1 MMLKIRQINSNK
13 CRQSNYDISH
23 LASKD
28 FSTIYLVQEP
38 YLYKGKIPCLPR
50 GFVSFGVKNS
60 RAQIIAHSSMPIMY
74 CHELSSPDY
83 TVVIYEKE
91 GVKILL
97 ASIYLDQ
104 TYKTVNCPSFS
115 KICDFLT
122 DENMQGILGL
132 DCNAWSVLW
141 GSNKSNDRGE
151 QMEEI
156 ISQYSLPNF
165 SFQIRQLVLVNY
177 HYQPQLRHS
186 SQQKE

>member
-1 MMLKIRQINSNK
+1 
-13 CRQSNYDISH
+13 
-23 LASKD
+23 
-28 FSTIYLVQEP
+28 
-38 YLYKGKIPCLPR
+38 
-50 GFVSFGVKNS
+50 
-60 RAQIIAHSSMPIMY
+60 MY
-74 CHELSSPDY
+74 CHELSSSDY

-156 ISQYSLPNF
+156 ISQYSLCVLNKG
-165 SFQIRQLVLVNY
+165 SKLTWKRGNSKTLVNK
-177 HYQPQLRHS
+177 HTI
-186 SQQKE
+186 